1 MTMLRV
7 MRRFLVIPLAAA
19 FLAVAGGGADA
30 QQSGGEAEATLLE
43 TPFLTLRNHTGS
55 KAPKSYY
62 GEGRS
67 TRKAGICKVSQTELS
82 FLSSAAEVAP
92 FRIPE
97 EILRVS
103 GLTEMPEDMLW
114 DRFVTRVG
122 AANPILYVHGY
133 YVDFEKGCRRAT
145 VFQKN
150 TGLEGQLLLFSWP
163 SDGSL
168 INYAS
173 DEVDLYWS
181 VPDIAATILE
191 MRDRFP
197 GRKLNLV
204 GHSLGSRGLFLALY
218 DLSSRHAD
226 LDIGHVV
233 LLAPDIDFGIFEK
246 LLPRVRGLAD
256 SITVYTA
263 ASDRPLALSRQVH
276 GYPRLGES
284 GNDVEALAG
293 VEVIDVSDLPV
304 MSATGHLYHVYNP
317 DVGSDLNQLLTEDRL
332 AGERK
337 NLVKAGRN
345 LWRLQKDGA
354 E

>member
-1 MTMLRV
+1 MSMIRLT
-7 MRRFLVIPLAAA
+7 RRLLVIFTVSVVMA
-19 FLAVAGGGADA
+19 AGGGEAGA
-30 QQSGGEAEATLLE
+30 QQSEAESEATMRG
-43 TPFLTLRNHTGS
+43 TYYLTLRNHTGS
-55 KAPKSYY
+55 KSPRSYY

-67 TRKAGICKVSQTELS
+67 TMKAGRCDISRTELP
-82 FLSSAAEVAP
+82 FLAPAAEVAP

-103 GLTEMPEDMLW
+103 GLTEMPRNKMWE
-114 DRFVTRVG
+114 RFKESVG
-122 AANPILYVHGY
+122 TANPILYVHGY

-145 VFQKN
+145 VFQEN
-150 TGLEGQLLLFSWP
+150 VGLGGQLLLFSWP

-181 VPDIAATILE
+181 VPDIAETILE
-191 MRDRFP
+191 LRDSFP

-204 GHSLGSRGLFLALY
+204 GHSLGARGLFLALY
-218 DLSSRHAD
+218 DLSSRYGD
-226 LDIGHVV
+226 LSIGHVV
-233 LLAPDIDFGIFEK
+233 LLAPDIDFGIFVK
-246 LLPRVRGLAD
+246 LLPRVRRVAS

-284 GNDVEALAG
+284 GNDVSNLAG
-293 VEVIDVSDLPV
+293 VEFIDVSDLPV
-304 MSATGHLYHVYNP
+304 MSPTGHLYHVYNA
-317 DVGSDLNQLLTEDRL
+317 DVGSDLNQLLTQNRHAPDR
-332 AGERK
+332 R
-337 NLVKAGRN
+337 NLVQAGGN